1 MARAQYRRAAQPG
14 GFKPVQ
20 VGGQNIARM
29 REESS
34 RVAEGMRNAR
44 NAEIEDRKRT
54 LAAMQED
61 AAYTRRAEEKNAGIR
76 TRNAENELRQ
86 LQSDAAVAEQQF
98 AVDQKAAA
106 SMFESV
112 ASISATAGK
121 KLKELEDQR
130 FEEDRQR
137 AIMEFDPNS
146 FSNANQVAGEANLQ
160 ADEELRQGA
169 LDGVLINGG
178 NPLAVAQARAMSP
191 GYRYGLAQA
200 QANYLLTTVYSQELQ
215 KARMENIDSLATAAD
230 NAEFLVRFKR
240 DFLQR
245 NDLLRYKPEMIRDG
259 LTAVQQLHQG
269 ILTKSRTFE
278 EKNLYQMMEDNH
290 KTTLTQ
296 NPGAFNQNI
305 LPAFR
310 AWARNPHKGGFE
322 YALNQYEDFVTT
334 RNPDGSYMFS
344 MEQLGQAVLKEGGK
358 PFAEEYPG
366 RFADMKA
373 RRYNSTIDY
382 ERTQNNLDTL
392 AYQKDL
398 ERITTGLVSDPS
410 KANAAKA
417 IEFFRKEYPSRPVPQ
432 VLIDISKNYTYDAI
446 EKAKAVQKFESIPD
460 GFITQ
465 QAVDTLKGIDYNAGK
480 ALEQRF
486 AVQERKYNSGVFKEY
501 SDAFKT
507 TANGVTAFGSNKP
520 NNATSIF
527 LQTHMRAE
535 YRLRVDRAVAQG
547 EEFNTAAARI
557 AKDIEDEVTEK
568 KGKFRQERP
577 EPGRP
582 PVYPELMKQPE
593 SAEARQAEAKRRYDE
608 IRSSIV
614 EHGLEATLERK
625 GSILRSKEEA
635 EALRAKMMKPGF
647 TVPSIFKAI
656 AGYTNGYDTMVMINK
671 QLEAQ
676 GVSPV
681 PPPPSLDHVDKNVSP
696 SFKALL
702 YKTPSF
708 NRSSRA
714 LGSANMFTPAI
725 VPQNLGPTIQTD
737 AQAAGI
743 NPAYSAAL
751 FDVMGS
757 YSSDMTTNYA
767 ARLRETGSPVAS
779 AISLLVDQGYT
790 GQALLNKHRDFVV
803 SMYKYGGGIEALQMI
818 PRSGLTNQIR
828 QMLHGNPAMEQYRG
842 GADGR
847 AVFFDSKLHDGAN
860 EHIHTEFADR
870 GGVPA
875 LLALIN
881 EKDANGNF
889 VRIDPFTGKPYNV
902 TSTYREGDPGSHGD
916 WRGIDVAPDVN
927 MSDDPNIEAA
937 WYHEFFRQMGI
948 NPYQIK

>member
-86 LQSDAAVAEQQF
+86 LQSEAAVAEQQF

-269 ILTKSRTFE
+269 ILTKARTFE

-322 YALNQYEDFVTT
+322 YALKQYEDFVTT

-358 PFAEEYPG
+358 SFAEEYPG
-366 RFADMKA
+366 RFAAMKA

-432 VLIDISKNYTYDAI
+432 VLTDISKNYTYDAI

-486 AVQERKYNSGVFKEY
+486 AAQERKYNSGVFKEY

-547 EEFNTAAARI
+547 DDFNTAAARI

-614 EHGLEATLERK
+614 EHGLETTLERK
-625 GSILRSKEEA
+625 GSIIRSKEEA

-725 VPQNLGPTIQTD
+725 VPQNLGPTIQQES
-737 AQAAGI
+737 QAAGV
-743 NPAYSAAL
+743 NPSYTAAL
-751 FDVMGS
+751 FEVSGN
-757 YSSDMTTNYA
+757 YTSDMPVNYA
-767 ARLRETGSPVAS
+767 TRLKETGSPVAA
-779 AISLLVDQGYT
+779 AISFFADQGYT
-790 GQALLNKHRDFVV
+790 GQALMNKQKEFAIA
-803 SMYKYGGGIEALQMI
+803 MYKYGGGIEALNMI
-818 PRSGLTNQIR
+818 RRGGFTEKTVQLV
-828 QMLHGNPAMEQYRG
+828 HGNEAMKAYRG
-842 GADGR
+842 GADGN
-847 AVFFDSKLHDGAN
+847 AVFYDEPLHSGAN
-860 EHIHTEFADR
+860 EHVHAQLKTKEDVA
-870 GGVPA
+870 A
-875 LLALIN
+875 LEQKASTT
-881 EKDANGNF
+881 
-889 VRIDPFTGKPYNV
+889 IDPFSGKPYRI
-902 TSTYREGDPGSHGD
+902 TSKLRPGDPGAHGSGLALD
-916 WRGIDVAPDVN
+916 IAPPVN
-927 MSDDPNIEAA
+927 LPVEHEPA
-937 WYHEFFRQMGI
+937 WYHEFFRQMGM
-948 NPYQIK
+948 NPFKIK